1 MEMNLTL
8 KPNQEKPNEQYAG
21 GGTGTRGRE
30 RNPRV
35 RLEYGGYQTDDKV
48 AVIRTDGTL
57 EFDK

>member
-1 MEMNLTL
+1 MNSTP
-8 KPNQEKPNEQYAG
+8 KPDQEKLNEQYAG